1 MNPAPITL
9 VVLFVFVT
17 PMIALGGPST
27 APPPFML
34 GADIS
39 ALASLERQGVTYR
52 DADGK
57 PADAIAIL
65 RRHGWNAFRLRLF
78 VNPNGRGG
86 VVNSLEYTRAL
97 AARVKASGATLM
109 LDIHYSDTWADPQ
122 HQVKPA
128 GWAELDFDALAQRV
142 EEYTRDVIAE
152 LKRHG
157 AAPDIVQIGNEI
169 TGGTLW
175 PDAQLRVPSSK
186 VKVFDGEVKPV
197 EPPTPYDEARQW
209 DRLARILKAGVSG
222 VRTATEDANAV
233 RIMIHIDCGGDW
245 PVTQWFFDHLG
256 EHAVAYDVIGQSYYP
271 QWHGTLA
278 NVRETL
284 AQTARRYR
292 KDIVIV
298 ETAYPW
304 KVGVVWSAKRNM
316 AWPVSPEGQRI
327 FLADVIRT
335 VRETP
340 EARGIG
346 VVYWHPE
353 SVPPTRGR
361 AWHDG
366 AMALFDQDGDALPGI
381 DVPRWMDGPSAISAT
396 RPATLPT
403 ATR

>member
-197 EPPTPYDEARQW
+197 ERPRPTTR
-209 DRLARILKAGVSG
+209 RG
-222 VRTATEDANAV
+222 N
-233 RIMIHIDCGGDW
+233 
-245 PVTQWFFDHLG
+245 
-256 EHAVAYDVIGQSYYP
+256 
-271 QWHGTLA
+271 GTDSRA
-278 NVRETL
+278 SS
-284 AQTARRYR
+284 RR
-292 KDIVIV
+292 
-298 ETAYPW
+298 A
-304 KVGVVWSAKRNM
+304 
-316 AWPVSPEGQRI
+316 
-327 FLADVIRT
+327 
-335 VRETP
+335 
-340 EARGIG
+340 
-346 VVYWHPE
+346 
-353 SVPPTRGR
+353 
-361 AWHDG
+361 
-366 AMALFDQDGDALPGI
+366 
-381 DVPRWMDGPSAISAT
+381 
-396 RPATLPT
+396 
-403 ATR
+403 